1 MNTSF
6 CHLLIPFF
14 VVSRNTFEYTFQG
27 EKRDPEDF
35 TDFGKALRVS
45 YLFSVLA
52 QGFGVHP
59 KNAFVNIQM
68 LCSQNTFLQETIATH
83 PDARTKSYIS
93 HRESTVD
100 SPCPQ
105 KRNSP

>member
-6 CHLLIPFF
+6 CHLLIFFF
-14 VVSRNTFEYTFQG
+14 VVSRNTFEYTFRG

-52 QGFGVHP
+52 
-59 KNAFVNIQM
+59 
-68 LCSQNTFLQETIATH
+68 
-83 PDARTKSYIS
+83 
-93 HRESTVD
+93 
-100 SPCPQ
+100 
-105 KRNSP
+105 

>member
-6 CHLLIPFF
+6 CHLLISFLLF
-14 VVSRNTFEYTFQG
+14 RVTLFEYTFRG

-52 QGFGVHP
+52 
-59 KNAFVNIQM
+59 
-68 LCSQNTFLQETIATH
+68 
-83 PDARTKSYIS
+83 
-93 HRESTVD
+93 
-100 SPCPQ
+100 
-105 KRNSP
+105 